1 MSQPY
6 TKGLCHG
13 TIAEDTLFPYPLPAR
28 GETESL
34 HNLLSQLRRFGATH
48 VDSAQID
55 RDAEVPKSVL
65 EGLAKMGIFG
75 ASLPKDHGGLGLS
88 HTAFARLME
97 ELSGIDASLGVTVGA
112 HLSLAAR
119 SLVLYGSKAQKE
131 KFLPRMARGESLGAF
146 ALSEEGAGSDPAA
159 LRSYATLR
167 DDSYVLRGDK
177 AWVTNGPTA
186 DVFILFARTSPT
198 DTNEKPRI
206 TAFVAER
213 SDGIQSSEKERKLG
227 VRGNGTSDLSF
238 NGVVLGKDAILAEPG
253 RGFKVAMEVLNEGR
267 ITLAAGSIGL
277 AKRIVRLAIAR
288 VQDRRAFGRSIGEFG
303 LIKDKIAMMVAE
315 IYALESATYLTTGL
329 ADARTTDYSVES
341 AICKIIGSEVL
352 MRIADEGVQIAAG
365 AGYSERL
372 PFERFLRDA
381 RVNTIFYGTSEILR
395 CFIAMAGMHGATR
408 EVLSVGRVVREPL
421 KALGLLSEFA
431 TRKAKSALT
440 RQAPRL
446 TRSHALL
453 HRERQ
458 IVEHYTERLSSN
470 VDRVLRRH
478 GRNLSEMQY
487 TQRRVADIMIEL
499 YALSASIARTTR
511 AIEERGEEGARRELT
526 LTHIYASI
534 AQKRLADAA
543 NGFDSNDDELRKS
556 AASKAYADGGY
567 PLDIL

>member
-1 MSQPY
+1 MSLPY
-6 TKGLCHG
+6 TKGLCRG
-13 TIAEDTLFPYPLPAR
+13 TIAEDMLFPYPLPSRA
-28 GETESL
+28 ESESL
-34 HNLLSQLRRFGATH
+34 HALLSQLRKFGATS
-48 VDSAQID
+48 VDSTQID

-65 EGLAKMGIFG
+65 DDLGRMGVFG
-75 ASLPKDHGGLGLS
+75 ASLPKEYGGLGLT

-119 SLVLYGSKAQKE
+119 SIVLYGTKEQKQAY
-131 KFLPRMARGESLGAF
+131 LPRMATGECLGAF

-159 LRSYATLR
+159 LRSYATLK
-167 DDSYVLRGDK
+167 DGTYALRGEK

-186 DVFILFARTSPT
+186 EVFILFARTSPP

-213 SDGIQSSEKERKLG
+213 KHGVRSMPKERKLG

-238 NGVVLGKDAILAEPG
+238 EGVVLGKDAVLAEPG

-303 LIKDKIAMMVAE
+303 LIKDKIATMMAE

-329 ADARTTDYSVES
+329 ADARAADYSVES

-352 MRIADEGVQIAAG
+352 MRVADEAVQIAAG

-381 RVNTIFYGTSEILR
+381 RVNPIFYGTSEILR
-395 CFIAMAGMHGATR
+395 CFVAMAGMQGAAR
-408 EVLSVGRVVREPL
+408 EVLSVGSAVREPL
-421 KALGLLSEFA
+421 KALGLLSELA
-431 TRKAKSALT
+431 TKKAKTALAGKT
-440 RQAPRL
+440 PRVS
-446 TRSHALL
+446 RCHVLL
-453 HRERQ
+453 HQERAML
-458 IVEHYTERLSSN
+458 EEYTES
-470 VDRVLRRH
+470 
-478 GRNLSEMQY
+478 
-487 TQRRVADIMIEL
+487 
-499 YALSASIARTTR
+499 
-511 AIEERGEEGARRELT
+511 
-526 LTHIYASI
+526 
-534 AQKRLADAA
+534 
-543 NGFDSNDDELRKS
+543 FS
-556 AASKAYADGGY
+556 AA
-567 PLDIL
+567 